1 MGGEENRPARAEAK
15 GRVHSFQSLGA
26 VDGPGLRFV
35 VFMQGCTLRCAYCH
49 NPDTWEPGAGAEYT
63 AGEVARRALR
73 FRPYFGKTGGVT
85 VSGGEPLLQPD
96 FVAELFGRL
105 HEAGIRTALDT
116 AGIGDP
122 AGADALSRRAD
133 ALLRRTDLVLCDI
146 KFPEEAAY
154 RRFCGGSLAQTL
166 GFLARTRE
174 LDVPLWVRH
183 VVVPGLT
190 DTEESVRRVA
200 GICKQFGNLE
210 RLELLPFRKL
220 CADKYDALGLEFPLR
235 GTPECPEATIA
246 RLRRAAE
253 EVLPGKIG

>member
-1 MGGEENRPARAEAK
+1 MGEGESRPACGEAK
-15 GRVHSFQSLGA
+15 GRVHSFQSLGT

-35 VFMQGCTLRCAYCH
+35 VFLQGCTLRCAYCH
-49 NPDTWEPGAGAEYT
+49 NPDTWEPGAGAAYAAE
-63 AGEVARRALR
+63 EVVRRALR

-85 VSGGEPLLQPD
+85 VSGGEPLLQPE

-116 AGIGDP
+116 AGIGAP
-122 AGADALSRRAD
+122 AGADAV
-133 ALLRRTDLVLCDI
+133 LRRTDLALCDI
-146 KFPEEAAY
+146 KFPEDDSY
-154 RRFCGGSLAQTL
+154 RRFCGGSLSEVL
-166 GFLARTRE
+166 GFLARTQE
-174 LDVPLWVRH
+174 LGVPLWVRH

-200 GICKQFGNLE
+200 GICKRFGNLA

-220 CADKYDALGLEFPLR
+220 CAVKYDALGLEFPLR
-235 GTPECPEATIA
+235 STPECPEETIA

-253 EVLPGKIG
+253 EVLPGKTG